1 VRECGD
7 DTKDNKPVVKV
18 IPFDVVYGL
27 KEKLWAERDYV
38 RIFSPL
44 LIEVIV
50 LLIPELYGEVREG
63 CLKVYASELFHIRKK
78 LRDAKVK
85 RVEPSSEEDRA
96 KQQLHLDHLLRFMDK
111 ELEDVVKKYSAMER
125 GHHVSWDML
134 WAFFPTGTEIVYH
147 CAVTDEKVLGIV
159 TKATYGGGESFKI
172 TIKMWDYNCSTWS
185 TYLTS
190 RPIFQFD
197 GECGFTNLKAFP
209 LRFENESKE
218 AEKEFLSRGEM
229 FCHLSMQVQYR
240 FMNYKGLIYM
250 MKPPR
255 YCLTKEAA
263 SGRVMVDLASF
274 SKMNPS
280 YGMEN
285 AEPPSEVLRDNKVV
299 TKDISTSPERK
310 YAPAMVYGFSFRLK
324 EWGTFL
330 VCDFSEMPSM
340 KLHLRL

>member
-111 ELEDVVKKYSAMER
+111 ELEDVVKKYSAMES
-125 GHHVSWDML
+125 GHHMSWDML
-134 WAFFPTGTEIVYH
+134 WAFFTTGTEIVYH

-218 AEKEFLSRGEM
+218 AEKDS
-229 FCHLSMQVQYR
+229 
-240 FMNYKGLIYM
+240 
-250 MKPPR
+250 
-255 YCLTKEAA
+255 
-263 SGRVMVDLASF
+263 
-274 SKMNPS
+274 
-280 YGMEN
+280 
-285 AEPPSEVLRDNKVV
+285 
-299 TKDISTSPERK
+299 ST
-310 YAPAMVYGFSFRLK
+310 
-324 EWGTFL
+324 
-330 VCDFSEMPSM
+330 
-340 KLHLRL
+340 

>member
-1 VRECGD
+1 
-7 DTKDNKPVVKV
+7 
-18 IPFDVVYGL
+18 
-27 KEKLWAERDYV
+27 
-38 RIFSPL
+38 
-44 LIEVIV
+44 
-50 LLIPELYGEVREG
+50 
-63 CLKVYASELFHIRKK
+63 
-78 LRDAKVK
+78 
-85 RVEPSSEEDRA
+85 
-96 KQQLHLDHLLRFMDK
+96 
-111 ELEDVVKKYSAMER
+111 
-125 GHHVSWDML
+125 
-134 WAFFPTGTEIVYH
+134 
-147 CAVTDEKVLGIV
+147 
-159 TKATYGGGESFKI
+159 
-172 TIKMWDYNCSTWS
+172 
-185 TYLTS
+185 
-190 RPIFQFD
+190 
-197 GECGFTNLKAFP
+197 
-209 LRFENESKE
+209 
-218 AEKEFLSRGEM
+218 
-229 FCHLSMQVQYR
+229 
-240 FMNYKGLIYM
+240 M